1 MYLHVK
7 VSLNLFN
14 RILEENI
21 EGNSCV
27 LHYVSR
33 DLYLYIDVLFSVLKE
48 PAFCRLIKH
57 LQELLHV
64 VVLTLLAYKITD
76 RITV

>member
-33 DLYLYIDVLFSVLKE
+33 DLYLYRCVIFG
-48 PAFCRLIKH
+48 IKRTCI
-57 LQELLHV
+57 LSFDK
-64 VVLTLLAYKITD
+64 TSA
-76 RITV
+76 RIIARCGSDIVGL